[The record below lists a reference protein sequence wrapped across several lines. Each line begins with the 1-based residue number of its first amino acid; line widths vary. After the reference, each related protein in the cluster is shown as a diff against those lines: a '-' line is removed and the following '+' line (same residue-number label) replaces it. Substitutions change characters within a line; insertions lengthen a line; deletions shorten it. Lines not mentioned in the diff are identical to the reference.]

1 MRESSQFESNSSE
14 CRAAGRV
21 SGVHAGSRLIGAWR
35 ITILVIVA
43 MLCGSGFAHGQ
54 NQKNKKGKDQ
64 GNDVTGGSVLP
75 DNASIDLLVTQML
88 GAWQAGDADA
98 MRKFYADDV
107 VVISGGWEPPLIG
120 WENYAHAYQA
130 QIARS
135 SGSRL
140 ERTNS
145 YIKVMGDTA
154 WVTYQWQYIGI
165 VDGRT
170 AQAYGHTSL
179 VLQKRAGAWLIVLN
193 HTSAIPTDQPPA
205 ETSSAP
211 KAGDATSSLATARQ
225 MRQEALRRPGR

>member
-1 MRESSQFESNSSE
+1 MREGSQVESNYSE
-14 CRAAGRV
+14 CGAAGRA
-21 SGVHAGSRLIGAWR
+21 GGFHAGGRQTGAWG
-35 ITILVIVA
+35 IAALVVIM
-43 MLCGSGFAHGQ
+43 MLCGAGLAHGQ

-64 GNDVTGGSVLP
+64 GNDVPTSSMLS
-75 DNASIDLLVTQML
+75 DNAGIDMIVTQML
-88 GAWQAGDADA
+88 GAWQAGNADG

-107 VVISGGWEPPLIG
+107 VVISGGWEPPLMG
-120 WENYAHAYQA
+120 WENYARAYQA

-154 WVTYQWQYIGI
+154 WVTYQWQYTGI

-170 AQAYGHTSL
+170 AQAWGHTSL
-179 VLQKRAGAWLIVLN
+179 VLQKRGGAWVIVLN

-211 KAGDATSSLATARQ
+211 KTSDTTSSLATT
-225 MRQEALRRPGR
+225 GK

>member
-1 MRESSQFESNSSE
+1 MRELSNPGNISSE
-14 CRAAGRV
+14 CRAASRSSAG
-21 SGVHAGSRLIGAWR
+21 HAASRLTGMWR
-35 ITILVIVA
+35 LTMLVIVA
-43 MLCGSGFAHGQ
+43 MLCGAGLAHGQ
-54 NQKNKKGKDQ
+54 NQKSKKGKDQ
-64 GNDVTGGSVLP
+64 GDDVSVSSVLP
-75 DNASIDLLVTQML
+75 DTPAIDLLVTQML
-88 GAWQAGDADA
+88 GAWQDGDADG

-120 WENYAHAYQA
+120 WQNYARAYQA

-145 YIKVMGDTA
+145 YTKVMGDVA

-170 AQAYGHTSL
+170 VQAFGHTSL

-211 KAGDATSSLATARQ
+211 KASDATSSLATA
-225 MRQEALRRPGR
+225 GK

>member
-1 MRESSQFESNSSE
+1 MHESSQLENNSSAY
-14 CRAAGRV
+14 RAAGRV
-21 SGVHAGSRLIGAWR
+21 GGVRAASCLTGAWR
-35 ITILVIVA
+35 IAILAIVA
-43 MLCGSGFAHGQ
+43 MLCGAGLVHGQ
-54 NQKNKKGKDQ
+54 NQKNKKSKDQ

-75 DNASIDLLVTQML
+75 ENAGIDLLVTQML

-120 WENYAHAYQA
+120 YENYARAYQA
-130 QIARS
+130 QLARS
-135 SGSRL
+135 AGSRL

-154 WVTYQWQYIGI
+154 WVTYQWQYVGI
-165 VDGRT
+165 VDGRA
-170 AQAYGHTSL
+170 AQAYGHTTL

-211 KAGDATSSLATARQ
+211 KASDATSSLAPA
-225 MRQEALRRPGR
+225 GK

>member
-1 MRESSQFESNSSE
+1 MRESSQLESKSTE
-14 CRAAGRV
+14 YRVAGRV
-21 SGVHAGSRLIGAWR
+21 SGVHAGNRLSGARR
-35 ITILVIVA
+35 IAILAAVA
-43 MLCGSGFAHGQ
+43 ILCGAGLTYGQ
-54 NQKNKKGKDQ
+54 NKKEKKSKDQ
-64 GNDVTGGSVLP
+64 ANDVTGASLMP
-75 DNASIDLLVTQML
+75 ENAGIDLLVTQML

-120 WENYAHAYQA
+120 WENYARAYQA
-130 QIARS
+130 QLARS
-135 SGSRL
+135 AGSRL

-154 WVTYQWQYIGI
+154 WVTYQWQYVGI

-170 AQAYGHTSL
+170 AQAYGHTTL

-211 KAGDATSSLATARQ
+211 KASDATSSVAA
-225 MRQEALRRPGR
+225 AGK

>member
-1 MRESSQFESNSSE
+1 MRESLHFESNASG
-14 CRAAGRV
+14 CRAAGRP
-21 SGVHAGSRLIGAWR
+21 SGVHAGSRPPGTWR
-35 ITILVIVA
+35 ITILIIVA
-43 MLCGSGFAHGQ
+43 MLCGGGFAHAQ

-64 GNDVTGGSVLP
+64 GNEVTGGSLLP
-75 DNASIDLLVTQML
+75 DNAGIDQLVTQML

-120 WENYAHAYQA
+120 WENYARAYQA

-145 YIKVMGDTA
+145 YIKVMGDAA

-165 VDGRT
+165 VDGT
-170 AQAYGHTSL
+170 TVQAYGHTSL
-179 VLQKRAGAWLIVLN
+179 VLQKRASAWLIVLN

-205 ETSSAP
+205 QTSSAP
-211 KAGDATSSLATARQ
+211 KASDATSSVATA
-225 MRQEALRRPGR
+225 GK

>member
-1 MRESSQFESNSSE
+1 MREPSQVESSSSE
-14 CRAAGRV
+14 PLVTGRGSGFYAGGR
-21 SGVHAGSRLIGAWR
+21 RTGAWG
-35 ITILVIVA
+35 TAILVIVA
-43 MLCGSGFAHGQ
+43 MLCGAALAHGQ

-64 GNDVTGGSVLP
+64 GNDVPISSMLG
-75 DNASIDLLVTQML
+75 DNASIDMVVTQML
-88 GAWQAGDADA
+88 GAWQAGNADG

-107 VVISGGWEPPLIG
+107 VVISGGWEPPLMG
-120 WENYAHAYQA
+120 WENYARAYQA

-154 WVTYQWQYIGI
+154 WVTYQWQYVGI

-170 AQAYGHTSL
+170 AQAWGHTSL

-211 KAGDATSSLATARQ
+211 KASDTTSSLATT
-225 MRQEALRRPGR
+225 GK

>member
-1 MRESSQFESNSSE
+1 MHESSQLENNSNE
-14 CRAAGRV
+14 CRSGGRV
-21 SGVHAGSRLIGAWR
+21 GGVCAASRLTGAWR
-35 ITILVIVA
+35 IAILAIAA
-43 MLCGSGFAHGQ
+43 MLCGAGLVHGQ
-54 NQKNKKGKDQ
+54 NQKNKKSKDQ

-75 DNASIDLLVTQML
+75 ENAGIDLLVTQML

-120 WENYAHAYQA
+120 WENYARAYQA
-130 QIARS
+130 QLARS

-154 WVTYQWQYIGI
+154 WVTYQWQYVGI

-170 AQAYGHTSL
+170 AQAYGHTTL
-179 VLQKRAGAWLIVLN
+179 VLQKRASAWVIVLN
-193 HTSAIPTDQPPA
+193 HTSAIPTDQPAA

-211 KAGDATSSLATARQ
+211 KASAGSSVAA
-225 MRQEALRRPGR
+225 AGK

>member
-1 MRESSQFESNSSE
+1 MRESSHLESNFRE
-14 CRAAGRV
+14 WRAAGRAG
-21 SGVHAGSRLIGAWR
+21 GVHAGSRRTGAWR

-43 MLCGSGFAHGQ
+43 MLCGAGFAHAQ

-64 GNDVTGGSVLP
+64 GNEVTGASLLP
-75 DNASIDLLVTQML
+75 DNAAIDLQVTQML
-88 GAWQAGDADA
+88 GAWQAGDADG

-107 VVISGGWEPPLIG
+107 VVISGGWEQPLMG
-120 WENYAHAYQA
+120 WESYARAYQA

-145 YIKVMGDTA
+145 YIKVMGDAA

-165 VDGRT
+165 VDGT
-170 AQAYGHTSL
+170 TVQAYGHTSL

-193 HTSAIPTDQPPA
+193 HTSAVPTDQPPA
-205 ETSSAP
+205 QTSSAP
-211 KAGDATSSLATARQ
+211 KAGAATSSLATA
-225 MRQEALRRPGR
+225 GK